1 MKIHHQIEA
10 PSASR
15 PLVLA
20 LGFFDGFHRG
30 HREIVRTL
38 LRQRRP
44 GYRAAVL
51 TFRNHPAT
59 YLRPQ
64 SVPPLITTVEERV
77 NLLAAAGVDELYL
90 LPFDERIANVDA
102 RAFCL
107 DVIHGA
113 LGAKTLVVGENFRF
127 GAGRTGD
134 ATLARETLATVGTE
148 VVAVERITDTGDR
161 VSSTRIREAILR
173 GDMTTADALLGGS
186 YEVRGRV
193 SLGAGRGHDLGF
205 PTANLTVAPEKTLP
219 ADGVYAIV
227 GRHDGRDY
235 RGLVSIGTNPTFH
248 GTVRTVE
255 AWLLDFQRTVYGQEL
270 ALRDFRFVREQ
281 RKFDSVEELLV
292 QMRDDA
298 SHAPYPSFAVPSNSQ
313 PGTRVQGR

>member
-20 LGFFDGFHRG
+20 LGFFDGFHLG

-59 YLRPQ
+59 YLRPER
-64 SVPPLITTVEERV
+64 VPPLITTVEERV
-77 NLLAAAGVDELYL
+77 NLLAGAGIDELYL
-90 LPFDERIANVDA
+90 LPFDERIANIDA
-102 RAFCL
+102 RRFCL
-107 DVIHGA
+107 DVVHGS

-134 ATLARETLATVGTE
+134 ATLAAQTLATVGTE
-148 VVAVERITDTGDR
+148 VVAVGRITDTGDR

-173 GDMTTADALLGGS
+173 GDMTTADGLLGGS
-186 YEVRGRV
+186 YELRGRI

-205 PTANLTVAPEKTLP
+205 PTANLTIAPEKTLP

-235 RGLVSIGTNPTFH
+235 RGLVSIGTNPTFA
-248 GTVRTVE
+248 GTARTVE
-255 AWLLDFQRTVYGQEL
+255 AWLLDFQRTVYGEEL

-281 RKFDSVEELLV
+281 RTFDSVDALLV

-298 SHAPYPSFAVPSNSQ
+298 SHASYPSFQAPSNSQ
-313 PGTRVQGR
+313 PGARG